1 MQPHTRSAL
10 PPLFAYLAAV
20 LVGGALL
27 APILFDLGKWAQSW
41 LTASSMH
48 DWGIVKWLLSEI
60 ERAHFTRY
68 FNRAVLVLAI
78 VLLWPLLKAIRLDRS
93 VLPTFSPAAS
103 GLKQG
108 LTGFLL
114 AAGLLFGLGLLFIQ
128 NGIYIL
134 KPDAAWLKLSAHLTA
149 AFGAGIVEELFFRG
163 ALLGILLRTMKPK
176 TAFFWCTFIFAI
188 VHFLRP
194 PGDWQLADADVR
206 WHSGFAVL
214 VRLFDGFGHLRI
226 FIAEFLT
233 LTAVGAVLGF
243 TRLRTGRLWLPIG
256 LHAGWVFG
264 LKYFT
269 ALSITSEALNRGET
283 LPWIGSNLKIGL
295 APFATVLFT
304 GFIASRLFPSTIRNQ
319 QSAIDIPP
327 PR

>member
-1 MQPHTRSAL
+1 MQPNTRSAL

-27 APILFDLGKWAQSW
+27 APLLFDLGKWAQSW
-41 LTASSMH
+41 LTDSAMR
-48 DWGIVKWLLSEI
+48 DWDIVKWLLSEI

-78 VLLWPLLKAIRLDRS
+78 VIIWPLLKAIRLDRS
-93 VLPTFSPAAS
+93 VLPAFAPVGS
-103 GLKQG
+103 GIKQG
-108 LTGFLL
+108 LTGSLL

-128 NGIYIL
+128 NGIYTL

-214 VRLFDGFGHLRI
+214 TRLFSGFGDWRM

-233 LTAVGAVLGF
+233 LVAVGAVLAAA
-243 TRLRTGRLWLPIG
+243 RLRTGRLWLPIG

-269 ALSITSEALNRGET
+269 ALTLTSDALNRGET
-283 LPWIGSNLKIGL
+283 LPWIGANLKIGL
-295 APFATVLFT
+295 APLATVVST
-304 GFIASRLFPSTIRNQ
+304 GWLAARVCKARSG
-319 QSAIDIPP
+319 

>member
-1 MQPHTRSAL
+1 MQPNTRSAL

-27 APILFDLGKWAQSW
+27 APLLFDLGKWAQSW
-41 LTASSMH
+41 LTDSAMR

-78 VLLWPLLKAIRLDRS
+78 VLIWPLLKAIRLDRS
-93 VLPTFSPAAS
+93 VLPAFAPAAS

-128 NGIYIL
+128 SGIYTL

-233 LTAVGAVLGF
+233 LTAVGAVLAF

-269 ALSITSEALNRGET
+269 ALTLTSEALNRGET

-304 GFIASRLFPSTIRNQ
+304 GLIASKIFSSTRMTTN
-319 QSAIDIPP
+319 PNE
-327 PR
+327 

>member
-27 APILFDLGKWAQSW
+27 APSLFDLGQWAQGW
-41 LTASSMH
+41 LSDSAMR
-48 DWGIVKWLLSEI
+48 DWGTVKWLLSEI

-78 VLLWPLLKAIRLDRS
+78 AFLWPLLKAIRLDRS
-93 VLPTFSPAAS
+93 VLPTFAPAAS
-103 GLKQG
+103 GFKEG
-108 LTGFLL
+108 LAGFIL
-114 AAGLLFGLGLLFIQ
+114 ASGLLFGLGLLFIQ
-128 NGIYIL
+128 IGIYTL

-214 VRLFDGFGHLRI
+214 MRLFSGFGDLRI
-226 FIAEFLT
+226 FLAEFLT
-233 LTAVGAVLGF
+233 LAAVGAMLAF
-243 TRLRTGRLWLPIG
+243 TRLCTGRLWLPIG

-269 ALSITSEALNRGET
+269 ALTITSEALNRGET

-304 GFIASRLFPSTIRNQ
+304 GFVASLLFRAPQT
-319 QSAIDIPP
+319 SAINN
-327 PR
+327 R